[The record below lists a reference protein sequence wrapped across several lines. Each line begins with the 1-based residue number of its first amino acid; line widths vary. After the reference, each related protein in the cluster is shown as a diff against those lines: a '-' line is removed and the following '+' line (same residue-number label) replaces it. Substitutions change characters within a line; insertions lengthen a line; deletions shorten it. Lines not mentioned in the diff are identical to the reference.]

1 MSTFAAILKRK
12 EKIMKVSLDLMSFI
26 ETNILPRY
34 NAFGR
39 SHGLQHVQRVIAG
52 SLELSRML
60 GTDINMVYVIAAYH
74 DLGMSGPRAIH
85 HITSGKILVADQR
98 LRRWFSEEQIKIMKE
113 AVEDHRA
120 SAAHEPR
127 SIYGKIV
134 AEADRD
140 LQPDVV
146 FTRAVEFGREHYP
159 ELSREQ
165 QWERFSQ
172 HMDEKYSAQGYIKL
186 WIPHSP
192 NEKYIKE
199 VRATISDRK
208 KLREVFDDIYDG
220 LSAH

>member
-1 MSTFAAILKRK
+1 
-12 EKIMKVSLDLMSFI
+12 MKVSLDLMSFI

-146 FTRAVEFGREHYP
+146 FTRAVEFGLEHYP
-159 ELSREQ
+159 DLGREQ

-208 KLREVFDDIYDG
+208 KLREVFDGIYDG